1 MASMSA
7 REDARLVYQAFV
19 DKEIAYLQRG
29 LEEIEKQLSLSTKEG
44 QADGVLPYEAS
55 ASALARGESVRE
67 PDSLR
72 ITEVP
77 ERFHPTS
84 ENSANIADD
93 LDTADKSVEYFG
105 HSPEPHEPTKVLG
118 WLLVGFA
125 GFCVYVLGATI
136 FKFWPVIVRTLR

>member
-1 MASMSA
+1 MSA

-29 LEEIEKQLSLSTKEG
+29 LEEVERQLSLGNREG
-44 QADGVLPYEAS
+44 QAGGVPYEAS
-55 ASALARGESVRE
+55 ASAERSES
-67 PDSLR
+67 DDSGSLR

-77 ERFHPTS
+77 ERFHLQPES
-84 ENSANIADD
+84 KREVLGNGS
-93 LDTADKSVEYFG
+93 ADKSVEYFG
-105 HSPEPHEPTKVLG
+105 RSPEPHEPTKVLG